1 MTFVV
6 GVQDAGKIA
15 HVAQFDLRL
24 SGRRRCRCPIE
35 YRAAAH
41 EAVTTGL
48 GIGRVVPQAP
58 RLFHIGMAQG
68 PAEGN
73 VALHMLGQGHLSSPA
88 TGHGWATSRSIRT
101 STRA

>member
-1 MTFVV
+1 M
-6 GVQDAGKIA
+6 
-15 HVAQFDLRL
+15 
-24 SGRRRCRCPIE
+24 
-35 YRAAAH
+35 
-41 EAVTTGL
+41 
-48 GIGRVVPQAP
+48 GRVILQAP

-88 TGHGWATSRSIRT
+88 TGQGWATSRSIRT